1 MSASRCSS
9 SSGIFNPPNLDTMN
23 SRHLSFSRRL
33 LAALGLFV
41 SLLLSTSCQQ
51 TRQVPDPRG
60 YATAPLPIAPPKTSQ
75 SPAIQVGDTLEIVV
89 LEDPSFNGKVV
100 VRESGDIILPKVGRV
115 RVVGL
120 SLSAAETTVQ
130 KRIQTDQIKEA
141 TVIVDRT
148 QRLSQSSFSER
159 PKLLLFLTGS
169 IARRGQHLI
178 ALTDRDGVTA
188 YEALLIGGGATPYGD
203 TRRAYILRK
212 VGNGERQRIPV
223 DLRTI
228 SQGAGVDPM
237 MQQGDIL
244 YVPERRFGF

>member
-1 MSASRCSS
+1 
-9 SSGIFNPPNLDTMN
+9 MN
-23 SRHLSFSRRL
+23 SRLPPFSRRL
-33 LAALGLFV
+33 LAALGLFA

-51 TRQVPDPRG
+51 TRQQPAPMT
-60 YATAPLPIAPPKTSQ
+60 YSTAPLPVSTSRTTSQ

-130 KRIQTDQIKEA
+130 QRIQKDQIKEA

-148 QRLSQSSFSER
+148 QRLSQSDFSER
-159 PKLLLFLTGS
+159 PKLLLFLTGA

-212 VGNGERQRIPV
+212 VGNGQRQRIPV

-228 SQGAGVDPM
+228 SQGVGVDPM
-237 MQQGDIL
+237 MQQGDVL

>member
-1 MSASRCSS
+1 
-9 SSGIFNPPNLDTMN
+9 MN
-23 SRHLSFSRRL
+23 SRHPSHSRRL
-33 LAALGLFV
+33 LAALGLFA

-51 TRQVPDPRG
+51 TRQQSAPMT
-60 YATAPLPIAPPKTSQ
+60 YSTAPLPVSTSRSTSQ

-148 QRLSQSSFSER
+148 QRLSQSGFSER
-159 PKLLLFLTGS
+159 PKLLLFLTGA

-228 SQGAGVDPM
+228 SQGVGVDPM
-237 MQQGDIL
+237 MQQGDVL